1 MGLPARPVGPK
12 LWSRRGLARTMNTIG
27 KDVKQAW
34 RGFRENPVFT
44 VTAVLALTLG
54 IGVNIAIFSVVNTVL
69 LKPIPFESPDTLVMP
84 MNTNDGA
91 IAGPGAS
98 PGKYMHWRAQSDVLE
113 HVTAFRSIPLN
124 FERGDVL
131 ENVQVHQVTA
141 EFFDAFRPPL
151 FTGRVFTAD
160 EDLPNAGRTVVL
172 GENFWRQRLGADPE
186 IVGQSITLSGNPYT
200 VVGIIARSF
209 EFRDFGAGDMYVPFQ
224 FDPNTK
230 DQGHY
235 FLSAGRL
242 KPGVTLEQAQA
253 RLAASAASYREQFP
267 NAMNPK
273 SGFSALSYQETI
285 VGQARSSLYVALGA
299 VGLVLLIACANVAN
313 LLLIRA
319 TGRRREMAMR
329 VALGAGRWRIVQQL
343 LTESVL
349 LSLIGG
355 VLGIV
360 LGYIG
365 MRLLLTVNT
374 AGLPRLG
381 DAGSLLGM
389 DWRVVAFGLGL
400 SILTGLLFGL
410 IPALV
415 ASRADLNSVIKDSSS
430 RSGSGLRQNKTR
442 SVLVL
447 VEVSLAVVLL
457 VGAALLIRTSFA
469 LGSVDPGFQA
479 KNVLTMRTSLSGP
492 QYRTSAGVAQTARTA
507 LERIRQ
513 VPGVVAATMTC
524 CVPLQGGYGLPFT
537 IVGKPHEGPFA
548 GGGAINFSASGYFDA
563 FNIPVVRGRA
573 FDDDRDTGSSPPV
586 VIINQ
591 AFVKQYFKE
600 GDPIGERIL
609 VGGGAANMR
618 ELTTEPIREIVGIV
632 GDVRAGGIGNDP
644 GPTMYMP
651 LAQEPDA
658 LNALMQ
664 ASGAMGWIVRT
675 NGGTETVSGTVQN
688 IVRQETGVPVTNV
701 QGMDDIVSVSIS
713 RQRLNMLLMTV
724 FGASALALA
733 AIGIYGLM
741 AYSVQQRTQEIGIR
755 LALGALPA
763 RVRRGVI
770 TQGMVLVGIGVAVG
784 TAVAFF
790 LAKVLASVLFG
801 VAAHDVFVFVGVPL
815 VLGAAAFAAV
825 AIAAQRASRVD
836 PLDALRYE

>member
-1 MGLPARPVGPK
+1 MSTTR
-12 LWSRRGLARTMNTIG
+12 

-34 RGFRENPVFT
+34 RSFRENPVFT
-44 VTAVLALTLG
+44 ATAVLALTLG
-54 IGVNIAIFSVVNTVL
+54 IGVNIAIFSVVNAVL
-69 LKPIPFESPDTLVMP
+69 LKPIPYDSPDTLVMP
-84 MNTNDGA
+84 VNTNDGA
-91 IAGPGAS
+91 VAGPAAS
-98 PGKYMHWRAQSDVLE
+98 PAKYMHYRAQSDVLE
-113 HVTAFRSIPLN
+113 HVTAFRTISLN

-131 ENVQVHQVTA
+131 ESVPAHQVTA

-151 FTGRVFTAD
+151 LTGRAFTAA
-160 EDLPNAGRTVVL
+160 EDLPNAARTVL
-172 GENFWRQRLGADPE
+172 LTENFWRQRLGADPSV
-186 IVGQSITLSGNPYT
+186 VGQSITLSGNPYT
-200 VVGIIARSF
+200 VIGIVARGF
-209 EFRDFGAGDMYVPFQ
+209 DFRDFGGADLYVPFQ

-253 RLAASAASYREQFP
+253 RLAASAAGYREQFP
-267 NAMNPK
+267 AAMGPK
-273 SGFSALSYQETI
+273 SGFSAVSYQEAI
-285 VGQARSSLYVALGA
+285 VGRSRSTLYVALGA
-299 VGLVLLIACANVAN
+299 VGFVLLIACANVAN

-319 TGRRREMAMR
+319 NGRQRELAVR
-329 VALGAGRWRIVQQL
+329 VALGAGRWRIVRQL

-381 DAGSLLGM
+381 DSGSLLGM
-389 DWRVVAFGLGL
+389 DWRVVLFGLAL

-415 ASRADLNSVIKDSSS
+415 ASRADLNSIIKDSSG

-442 SVLVL
+442 AVLVL

-469 LGSVDPGFQA
+469 LGSVDPGFQV
-479 KNVLTMRTSLSGP
+479 KNVLTMRTSLSSP
-492 QYRTSAGVAQTARTA
+492 QYRTSSGVAQTAQSA

-513 VPGVVAATMTC
+513 IPGVAAATMTC
-524 CVPLQGGYGLPFT
+524 CVPLQGGYGLPFN
-537 IVGKPHEGPFA
+537 IIGKPHEGPFT
-548 GGGAINFSASGYFDA
+548 GGGSIVFSASGYFDA
-563 FNIPVVRGRA
+563 FNIPVVRGRP
-573 FDDDRDTGSSPPV
+573 FDDRDTASATPV
-586 VIINQ
+586 VVVNQ
-591 AFVKQYFKE
+591 AWVKQYFKD
-600 GDPIGERIL
+600 GDPLGERIL
-609 VGGGAANMR
+609 IGGGAANMK
-618 ELTTEPIREIVGIV
+618 ELATEPIREIIGVV

-651 LAQEPDA
+651 QAQEPDG

-664 ASGAMGWIVRT
+664 ASGAMAWIVRASAAP
-675 NGGTETVSGTVQN
+675 ETVLGTVQN
-688 IVRQETGVPVTNV
+688 IVRQETGVPVTAV
-701 QGMDDIVSVSIS
+701 QNMADIVSVSTS
-713 RQRLNMLLMTV
+713 RQRLNMLLMTT
-724 FGASALALA
+724 FGFAALALA

-755 LALGALPA
+755 LALGAQPN
-763 RVRRGVI
+763 RVRAGVI
-770 TQGMVLVGIGVAVG
+770 AQGMALVGVGMAIGV
-784 TAVAFF
+784 TAAFF
-790 LAKVLASVLFG
+790 LARFIAAVLFG
-801 VAAHDVFVFVGVPL
+801 VTAHDVLVFVGVPL
-815 VLGAAAFAAV
+815 VLGVTAFAAV
-825 AIAAQRASRVD
+825 AVAAQRASRVD

>member
-1 MGLPARPVGPK
+1 
-12 LWSRRGLARTMNTIG
+12 MNTLG
-27 KDVKQAW
+27 KDIKHAW
-34 RGFRENPVFT
+34 RSFRENPVFT
-44 VTAVLALTLG
+44 ATAVLALTLG
-54 IGVNIAIFSVVNTVL
+54 IGVNIAIFSVVNAVL
-69 LKPIPFESPDTLVMP
+69 LKPIPYDSPDTLVIL

-91 IAGPGAS
+91 IAGPFAS
-98 PGKYMHWRAQSDVLE
+98 PAKYMHWRALNDVLE
-113 HVTAFRSIPLN
+113 HVTAFRSISLN
-124 FERGDVL
+124 FERGDLL
-131 ENVQVHQVTA
+131 ESIPAYQVSA
-141 EFFDAFRPPL
+141 EFFDAFRPSL
-151 FTGRVFTAD
+151 LTGRAFTAE
-160 EDLPNAGRTVVL
+160 EDLPNAGRTVVV
-172 GENFWRQRLGADPE
+172 GESFWRQRLGADPN
-186 IVGQSITLSGNPYT
+186 IVGQSVTLSGNPYT
-200 VVGIIARSF
+200 VVGIVARGF
-209 EFRDFGAGDMYVPFQ
+209 EFRDCGQGDIWVPFQ

-235 FLSAGRL
+235 FFAAGRL
-242 KPGVTLEQAQA
+242 KAGITLAQA
-253 RLAASAASYREQFP
+253 RARLEASAAGYRERFP
-267 NAMNPK
+267 AAMNPK
-273 SGFSALSYQETI
+273 SGFGALSYQEAI
-285 VGQARSSLYVALGA
+285 VGQARNTLFVALGA

-319 TGRRREMAMR
+319 TGRRREMAVR
-329 VALGAGRWRIVQQL
+329 VALGAGRWRIVRQL

-355 VLGIV
+355 VLGV
-360 LGYIG
+360 LLGYIG

-381 DAGSLLGM
+381 DSGSLLGM
-389 DWRVVAFGLGL
+389 DWRVAVFGLGL

-410 IPALV
+410 IPALL
-415 ASRADLNSVIKDSSS
+415 ASHADLNSVIKDSSG
-430 RSGSGLRQNKTR
+430 RSGSGFRQNKTR

-479 KNVLTMRTSLSGP
+479 RNVLTMRTSLSGP
-492 QYRTSAGVAQTARTA
+492 QYRTSNGVDQTARAA

-513 VPGVVAATMTC
+513 IPGVVAATMTC
-524 CVPLQGGYGLPFT
+524 CVPLQGGYGLPFNVIGRT
-537 IVGKPHEGPFA
+537 NEGPFT
-548 GGGAINFSASGYFDA
+548 GGGGIVYGASGYFDA

-573 FDDDRDTGSSPPV
+573 FDDRDTGTAPPV
-586 VIINQ
+586 VVVNQ

-600 GDPIGERIL
+600 GEPLGERIL
-609 VGGGAANMR
+609 IGGGAANMK
-618 ELTTEPIREIVGIV
+618 ELATEPIREIVGIV

-651 LAQEPDA
+651 QAQEPDG

-664 ASGAMGWIVRT
+664 ASGAMAWVVRT
-675 NGGTETVSGTVQN
+675 NVPPETVSATVQS
-688 IVRQETGVPVTNV
+688 IVRQATGVPVTAIQN
-701 QGMDDIVSVSIS
+701 MSDIVSVSIS

-763 RVRRGVI
+763 RVRAGVI
-770 TQGMVLVGIGVAVG
+770 AQGMVLVGIGVAIG
-784 TAVAFF
+784 IAAAFF
-790 LAKVLASVLFG
+790 LAKLLASVLFG
-801 VAAHDVFVFVGVPL
+801 VAARDVFVFVGVPL

>member
-1 MGLPARPVGPK
+1 
-12 LWSRRGLARTMNTIG
+12 MNTLG
-27 KDVKQAW
+27 KDIRHAW
-34 RGFRENPVFT
+34 RSFRENPVFT

-54 IGVNIAIFSVVNTVL
+54 IGVNIAIFSVVNAVL
-69 LKPIPFESPDTLVMP
+69 LKPIPYDSPDTLVMP

-91 IAGPGAS
+91 IQGPAAS
-98 PGKYMHWRAQSDVLE
+98 PAKFMHYRAQTDVLE
-113 HVTAFRSIPLN
+113 HVTAFRSISLN

-131 ENVQVHQVTA
+131 ESVPVHQVSA
-141 EFFDAFRPPL
+141 AFFDAFHVPL
-151 FTGRVFTAD
+151 LTGRAFTAE

-172 GENFWRQRLGADPE
+172 SENFWRQRLGADAN
-186 IVGQSITLSGNPYT
+186 IVGQSITLSGNPHT
-200 VVGIIARSF
+200 VVGIVARVF
-209 EFRDFGAGDMYVPFQ
+209 DFRDFGGGDIWVPFQ

-235 FLSAGRL
+235 FFAAGRL

-253 RLAASAASYREQFP
+253 RLTSSAESYREQFP
-267 NAMNPK
+267 TAMAPTNA
-273 SGFSALSYQETI
+273 FSAVSYQDAI
-285 VGQARSSLYVALGA
+285 VGQARNTLYVALGA
-299 VGLVLLIACANVAN
+299 VGFVLLIACANVAN

-319 TGRRREMAMR
+319 TGRRREMAVR
-329 VALGAGRWRIVQQL
+329 VALGAGRWRIVRQL

-389 DWRVVAFGLGL
+389 DWRVALFGLGL
-400 SILTGLLFGL
+400 SIFTGLLFGL
-410 IPALV
+410 IPALI
-415 ASRADLNSVIKDSSS
+415 ASRADLNSIIKDSSG
-430 RSGSGLRQNKTR
+430 RSGSGFRQNKTR

-469 LGSVDPGFQA
+469 LGNVDPGFQA

-492 QYRTSAGVAQTARTA
+492 QYRTSNGVAQAAQAA

-513 VPGVVAATMTC
+513 IPGVAAATMTC
-524 CVPLQGGYGLPFT
+524 CVPLQGGYGLPFD
-537 IVGKPHEGPFA
+537 IIGQPHEGRPFT
-548 GGGAINFSASGYFDA
+548 GGGGILFSAPGYFDA
-563 FNIPVVRGRA
+563 FNIPVVRGRP
-573 FDDDRDTGSSPPV
+573 FDDRDTGSAPPV
-586 VIINQ
+586 AVVNQ
-591 AFVKQYFKE
+591 AWVKQYFKE

-609 VGGGAANMR
+609 IGGGAANMK
-618 ELTTEPIREIVGIV
+618 ELATEPIREIVGIV
-632 GDVRAGGIGNDP
+632 GDVRANGIGNDP

-651 LAQEPDA
+651 QAQEPDA

-664 ASGAMGWIVRT
+664 ASGAMAWVVRT
-675 NGGTETVSGTVQN
+675 SVAPETVSSTVQN
-688 IVRQETGVPVTNV
+688 LVRQETGVPVTLV
-701 QGMDDIVSVSIS
+701 QNMDDIVSVSIS
-713 RQRLNMLLMTV
+713 RQRLNMLLMMT
-724 FGASALALA
+724 FGVAALVLA

-755 LALGALPA
+755 LALGAQPA
-763 RVRRGVI
+763 SVRASVI
-770 TQGMVLVGIGVAVG
+770 AQGMVLVGIGVAIG
-784 TAVAFF
+784 MAAAFF
-790 LAKVLASVLFG
+790 LAKLLASVLFG
-801 VAAHDVFVFVGVPL
+801 VAARDVFVFVGVPL